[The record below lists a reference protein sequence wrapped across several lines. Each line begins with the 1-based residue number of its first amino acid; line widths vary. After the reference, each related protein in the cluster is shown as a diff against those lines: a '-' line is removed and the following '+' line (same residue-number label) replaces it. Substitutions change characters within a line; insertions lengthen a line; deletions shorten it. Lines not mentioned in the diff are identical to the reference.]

1 MILTALL
8 AQAGFS
14 VQEAVNGA
22 EAVAKFQDWHPH
34 LIWMDVRMPGLD
46 GYEVTEKIRNL
57 PGGDRVKIVAV
68 TASVIEDIQSVIQT
82 TGVDDLVLKPFKDR
96 DIFDVMARELGVE
109 YIYQDRPTAPTQ
121 PKVPE
126 LSAQALAELPADL
139 LQELDQAILVADREA
154 TLVVIDRIEESAP
167 EIAASLRNL
176 VFNFRM
182 GRIREIL
189 KENKREDGG

>member
-1 MILTALL
+1 M
-8 AQAGFS
+8 
-14 VQEAVNGA
+14 
-22 EAVAKFQDWHPH
+22 
-34 LIWMDVRMPGLD
+34 
-46 GYEVTEKIRNL
+46 
-57 PGGDRVKIVAV
+57 
-68 TASVIEDIQSVIQT
+68 
-82 TGVDDLVLKPFKDR
+82 
-96 DIFDVMARELGVE
+96 
-109 YIYQDRPTAPTQ
+109 YQDRPTAGTQ

-126 LSAQALAELPADL
+126 LSAQALDELPADL